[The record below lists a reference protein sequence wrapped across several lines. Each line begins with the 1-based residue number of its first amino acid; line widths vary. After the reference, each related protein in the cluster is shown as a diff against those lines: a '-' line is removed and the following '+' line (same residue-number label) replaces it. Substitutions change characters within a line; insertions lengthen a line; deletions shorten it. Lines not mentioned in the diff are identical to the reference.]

1 LRELDCGKGDMRSI
15 IYTVVLV
22 GLSAALAA
30 CGEGGGGTA
39 GAAPAARSSSAS
51 ASGGKPGRSPLG
63 VNLAAVRDWSQEW
76 TFVDAFHASR
86 PWISGAGLS
95 GTWDD
100 GRAIATDPDGWV
112 TSLAANQVARTLL
125 FWDMN
130 GTYPSGNYVVLY
142 DGQGTLAYQG
152 AATVVSSAPGR
163 DVLRVNPPN
172 GGIVLNITATNA
184 ANPLRNIRFLMPG
197 GICDGDPY
205 AYAANE
211 AACTGTFQSFE
222 ANYATIV
229 FHPKFLASIRNY
241 RVLRFMDWGDTNG
254 STQVSWSERP
264 KLTEARWSGGKGVP
278 VEVMVD
284 LANRVGA
291 SPWFTLPHRAD
302 NNYMTQYARLV
313 AQTLR
318 SDLKAYVEYSNEVW
332 NGQFAQAGYA
342 ASQAAALGLSS
353 DAFTSQLYFY
363 SKRAVDMFD
372 IWSAEMG
379 DPARLVRVMASQA
392 ANSWVSE
399 QVLDYQNAKA
409 KTDALAVAPYFGGD
423 LGTLT
428 ATASL
433 TLDQLFSSLQGT
445 YLPQAI
451 GWINAQA
458 AVARLRGI
466 PLVAYEGGQH
476 LTGVFGLE
484 NNTAL
489 NELFDAANRDARM
502 GQLYQAYLDAWK
514 NSGAQ
519 LFVHFTSCGGYS
531 KWGRWGSLEYLEQPR
546 SAAPKY
552 DTLQNFISA
561 NAAWW

>member
-1 LRELDCGKGDMRSI
+1 MRSI
-15 IYTVVLV
+15 ISTVLLV
-22 GLSAALAA
+22 GLSATLGA
-30 CGEGGGGTA
+30 CGDGGGGKP
-39 GAAPAARSSSAS
+39 GAAPATRSSSAT
-51 ASGGKPGRSPLG
+51 ASGGNPGSSPLG
-63 VNLAAVRDWSQEW
+63 TNLAAVRDWSQEW
-76 TFVDAFHASR
+76 TFVDAFRASR
-86 PWISGAGLS
+86 PWISGAGLD

-100 GRAIATDPDGWV
+100 GRPIATDADGWV

-125 FWDMN
+125 FWDMS

-142 DGQGTLAYQG
+142 DGQGTLGYQG
-152 AATVVSSAPGR
+152 AAAVVSSAPGR
-163 DVLRVNPPN
+163 DVLQVNAAN
-172 GGIVLNITATNA
+172 GGIVLNITATNP

-197 GICDGDPY
+197 GICAGDPY
-205 AYAANE
+205 TYAASE
-211 AACTGTFQSFE
+211 AACAGVGTFQSFE
-222 ANYATIV
+222 ENYATIV

-241 RVLRFMDWGDTNG
+241 RVLRFMDWGETNG
-254 STQVSWSERP
+254 STQASWSERP
-264 KLTEARWSGGKGVP
+264 KPTEARWSAGKGVP

-318 SDLKAYVEYSNEVW
+318 GELKAYVEYSNEVW
-332 NGQFAQAGYA
+332 NSQFVQASYA
-342 ASQAAALGLSS
+342 ASQGTALGLSS
-353 DAFTSQLYFY
+353 DAFTAQLHFY
-363 SKRAVDMFD
+363 SRRAVEMFD

-379 DPARLVRVMASQA
+379 NPARLVRVMASQA

-399 QVLDYQNAKA
+399 QVLDYRNAKA

-423 LGTLT
+423 LGTLP

-433 TLDQLFSSLQGT
+433 TLDQLFSSLQAT

-466 PLVAYEGGQH
+466 PMIAYEGGQH
-476 LTGVFGLE
+476 LSGVSGLE
-484 NNTAL
+484 NDTAL
-489 NELFDAANRDARM
+489 NALFDAANRDARM
-502 GQLYQAYLDAWK
+502 GQLYERYLDAWK
-514 NSGAQ
+514 SSGAQ
-519 LFVHFTSCGGYS
+519 LFVHYSHCAGYS

-546 SAAPKY
+546 GAAPKY
-552 DTLQNFISA
+552 DALQNFITD

>member
-1 LRELDCGKGDMRSI
+1 
-15 IYTVVLV
+15 
-22 GLSAALAA
+22 
-30 CGEGGGGTA
+30 
-39 GAAPAARSSSAS
+39 
-51 ASGGKPGRSPLG
+51 
-63 VNLAAVRDWSQEW
+63 VRDWSQEW
-76 TFVDAFHASR
+76 TFVDAFRASR
-86 PWISGAGLS
+86 PWISGDS
-95 GTWDD
+95 SNGTWDD

-112 TSLAANQVARTLL
+112 TSLAANQVVRTLL

-130 GTYPSGNYVVLY
+130 GTYPSGHYVVLY

-152 AATVVSSAPGR
+152 AARLVSSAPGR
-163 DVLRVNPPN
+163 DVLEVNPAN
-172 GGIVLNITATNA
+172 GGVVLNITATNP

-197 GICDGDPY
+197 GICAGNPY

-211 AACTGTFQSFE
+211 AACAGAGTFQSFE
-222 ANYATIV
+222 ANYASIV

-241 RVLRFMDWGDTNG
+241 RVLRFMDWADTNG

-264 KLTEARWSGGKGVP
+264 KLTDARWSVGKGVP

-332 NGQFAQAGYA
+332 NGQFSQAGYA
-342 ASQAAALGLSS
+342 ASQGAALALSS
-353 DAFTSQLYFY
+353 DPFTAQLYFY
-363 SKRAVDMFD
+363 SKRAVEMFD
-372 IWSAEMG
+372 LWSAEMG
-379 DPARLVRVMASQA
+379 NPARLVRVMASQA
-392 ANSWVSE
+392 ANPWVSE

-409 KTDALAVAPYFGGD
+409 KTDALAVAPYFGGE
-423 LGTLT
+423 LGTLQ

-433 TLDQLFSSLQGT
+433 TLDQLFSSLQAT

-458 AVARLRGI
+458 AVARQRGI
-466 PLVAYEGGQH
+466 PLIAYEGGQH

-484 NNTAL
+484 NNTSL
-489 NELFDAANRDARM
+489 NALFDAANRDARM
-502 GQLYQAYLDAWK
+502 GQLYRAYLDAWK

-519 LFVHFTSCGGYS
+519 LFVHFTNCGSYS
-531 KWGRWGSLEYLEQPR
+531 KWGRWGSLEYLDQPR

-552 DTLQNFISA
+552 DALQNFIAA
-561 NAAWW
+561 NPAPW